1 MRAYELMYIIRPA
14 LEEEATQAI
23 VDRFEN
29 LVKELG
35 GQVDNINQRGK
46 KRLSYEIDDLKEG
59 YYVIMNFKAETEVI
73 SELER
78 QIGLT
83 ENIMRHIVIREDE

>member
-14 LEEEATQAI
+14 LEEEITQAI

-35 GQVDNINQRGK
+35 GEVDNINQRGK